1 MGRMDAESGEGM
13 ITEVQVEGYFAEN
26 SFFYIDDAP
35 KHGFLIDPGAE
46 AERLLAI
53 IKDNNWRIEKI
64 LLTHGH
70 FDHTGA
76 VEEIRNA
83 LAVPVYAFATA
94 DAYLLDPFKN
104 LSALCGSPIVVSN
117 AIHFV
122 DGEIISLRSNSSFGL
137 QVIYTPGHTTDSV
150 VFYAEKSQA
159 AFVGDTIF
167 KGSIGNYH
175 FPGGNLRDLRCS
187 ITEKIFTLPDGTTLY
202 SGHSEPTTVGAEK
215 RRYGF

>member
-26 SFFYIDDAP
+26 SFFYIDDAT

-104 LSALCGSPIVVSN
+104 LSALCGSPRRN
-117 AIHFV
+117 
-122 DGEIISLRSNSSFGL
+122 
-137 QVIYTPGHTTDSV
+137 Q
-150 VFYAEKSQA
+150 
-159 AFVGDTIF
+159 
-167 KGSIGNYH
+167 
-175 FPGGNLRDLRCS
+175 LRD
-187 ITEKIFTLPDGTTLY
+187 TFHATK
-202 SGHSEPTTVGAEK
+202 
-215 RRYGF
+215 